1 MLRKVV
7 SGGQTGV
14 DRAALDA
21 ALEDG
26 METGGWCPLGRR
38 AEDGEISREYQ
49 LVETESASYSRRTKL
64 NVRDSDGTL
73 VLNMGKIDGGTA
85 ETVKHAERMGKPCP
99 IVALD
104 QAADTSSVNA
114 WLSRHNVRVLNV
126 AGPRESRRPGIYREA
141 LLFMRRVMKQ
151 HRTGK
156 CTTNQGDA

>member
-1 MLRKVV
+1 MLRKIV

-26 METGGWCPLGRR
+26 METGGWCPRGRR

-49 LVETESASYSRRTKL
+49 LVETESAGYARRTRL

-73 VLNMGKIDGGTA
+73 VLNTGKVDGGTA
-85 ETVKHAERMGKPCP
+85 ETVKHAERMGKPCL

-104 QAADTSSVNA
+104 EAVDIASVTA
-114 WLSRHNVRVLNV
+114 WLSRHDVQVLNV

-141 LLFMRRVMKQ
+141 LQFMRSVMK
-151 HRTGK
+151 RYRAGP
-156 CTTNQGDA
+156 CIAS